1 MDIGLIYFVFSLIY
15 MAKKTYTRTKEEEK
29 NTICINNIDDQ

>member
-15 MAKKTYTRTKEEEK
+15 MAKKHILEQKKKRK
-29 NTICINNIDDQ
+29 IRFV